1 MSASATSAAF
11 AASLTSSS
19 GFNPQAYLAKFGY
32 AHGKGL
38 GRKEDGMVTHI
49 QVNKKEDVKGVSDMC
64 AHAIKAQ

>member
-1 MSASATSAAF
+1 MSAAATPAAF

-38 GRKEDGMVTHI
+38 GRNEDGMVTHI
-49 QVNKKEDVKGVSDMC
+49 QVNKKEDVKGVSHTC
-64 AHAIKAQ
+64 THALKAQ